1 MLVKRRHG
9 KGVLPKFQG
18 ILLLMKLALFFAT
31 VAFLLTVLVYF
42 DLDMRVRTR
51 AVGMR
56 QSAGRAGVVFKQRL
70 LITHDDALKYEHV
83 SRSGENPAK

>member
-9 KGVLPKFQG
+9 KGVLPTFQG

-31 VAFLLTVLVYF
+31 MAFLLTELVYF
-42 DLDMRVRTR
+42 DLDMRVQTD
-51 AVGMR
+51 AVGMPK
-56 QSAGRAGVVFKQRL
+56 SAGRAGAVFKQRL
-70 LITHDDALKYEHV
+70 LIKHDDAFKYEHV